1 MEDLRFGITFP
12 AKTPKICSC
21 FYQKY
26 KETDLFTKMRFQTFF
41 CSNTC
46 SLCTLA
52 KLENTLVLF
61 PFSSVKTFYKRKV
74 SSPLKKIKKDIP
86 FGFCLEFARGRQRQD
101 GTFRGQG
108 R

>member
-26 KETDLFTKMRFQTFF
+26 KETDLFKKMRFQTFF

-74 SSPLKKIKKDIP
+74 SSPLKKN
-86 FGFCLEFARGRQRQD
+86 
-101 GTFRGQG
+101 
-108 R
+108 